1 MINLIP
7 NQEKKKKVK
16 DFYFRFA
23 AVFVTALGFCA
34 AVGAAA
40 LLPTYFL
47 ANAELTLA
55 EEKLL
60 AQQNE
65 PPTQT
70 DQNLAARVQDLDRKL
85 GLVESAEKNA
95 YLISQ
100 KVISEIVARKMP
112 DIKITK
118 FIYENDGALGRKIT
132 ILGQAPSRERLYL
145 FRLALEGDIFFK
157 EVELPISNF
166 VKGSD
171 IEFSLSLIPRPNDN

>member
-23 AVFVTALGFCA
+23 AVFVAVLGFCA

-47 ANAELTLA
+47 VSLELTVA
-55 EEKLL
+55 EEKLS

-70 DQNLAARVQDLDRKL
+70 DQNLAARVHDLDRRL
-85 GLVESAEKNA
+85 GLVENAEKNA
-95 YLISQ
+95 YLVSQ
-100 KVISEIVARKMP
+100 KVISEIVSRKMP
-112 DIKITK
+112 DILITK
-118 FIYENDGALGRKIT
+118 FIYENNGALGRKIT
-132 ILGQAPSRERLYL
+132 IFGEAPSRERLQL
-145 FRLALEGDIFFK
+145 FRLALEGDVSFK

-171 IEFSLSLIPRPNDN
+171 IQFSLSLIPA

>member
-16 DFYFRFA
+16 DFYFRLG
-23 AVFVTALGFCA
+23 AVFIATLGFCV
-34 AVGAAA
+34 AVGAAS
-40 LLPTYFL
+40 LMPTYFL
-47 ANAELTLA
+47 ISSERILA
-55 EEKLL
+55 QEKLL

-70 DQNLAARVQDLDRKL
+70 DQNLAARVEDMDRKL
-85 GLVESAEKNA
+85 GLVESAEKGM
-95 YLISQ
+95 YLIS
-100 KVISEIVARKMP
+100 KNVVRAITVRKMP

-118 FIYENDGALGRKIT
+118 FIYENEGIEGRKIT

-145 FRLALEGDIFFK
+145 FRRALEGDVSFK
-157 EVELPISNF
+157 KVELPISNF

-171 IEFSLSLIPRPNDN
+171 IEFSLSLIPS